1 MEQKNPLKN
10 DPDMKQYFEA
20 LPKHLQENILQSGAE
35 VNSMAQLQELV
46 DRFRA

>member
-1 MEQKNPLKN
+1 MEQNHPLKN
-10 DPDMKQYFEA
+10 NPDMKQYFES

-46 DRFRA
+46 DRFR